1 MERNRRISD
10 NDRHWGPFT
19 LAKCGSYRSFG
30 MHLDSGAGEY
40 PGCNFNVMVG
50 QWWFRVDLPPI
61 IKPWREWHAVAGDAY
76 WAAHGGGYWDEYP
89 NKYGIGLSPDGF
101 VQIWHGAQTND
112 STTDKVWCT
121 HLPWTQWRHVRTSY
135 YGLNGEH
142 FWTEPKHVRGQ
153 TWDHQAVWDKRDEC
167 PTAKFLIEDYDGQ
180 KITATT
186 RIEEREWLLGEKWC
200 KWLSWFSK
208 PRIWRSLDIDFSAEV
223 GTEKGSWKGG
233 LMGTGIEML
242 PGELHE
248 QAFRRFC
255 EQPVRNKYG
264 PSTIKFLGCA

>member
-1 MERNRRISD
+1 MARNRRISD

-19 LAKCGSYRSFG
+19 LAKCGSYRSYGF
-30 MHLDSGAGEY
+30 HLDSGEDEY

-61 IKPWREWHAVAGDAY
+61 IKPWRQWVDLTKCA
-76 WAAHGGGYWDEYP
+76 WASGPGYWDEHAR
-89 NKYGIGLSPDGF
+89 KYGFGLSLDGF
-101 VQIWHGAQTND
+101 VQVWHGAQTHD

-153 TWDHQAVWDKRDEC
+153 PWDHQAVWDKRDEC
-167 PTAKFLIEDYDGQ
+167 PTVKFLIEDYDGE

-200 KWLSWFSK
+200 KWLSWFTK
-208 PRIWRSLDIDFSAEV
+208 PRIRRSLDIAFSAEV

-264 PSTIKFLGCA
+264 PSTIKFLGRA

>member
-1 MERNRRISD
+1 MIRNRRISD
-10 NDRHWGPFT
+10 NDRYFGPFT
-19 LAKCGSYRSFG
+19 LAKCGSHRALG
-30 MHLDSGAGEY
+30 VHLDSGKGEY
-40 PGCNFNVMVG
+40 PGCSLNVTAG
-50 QWWFRVDLPPI
+50 QWWFRINLPPI
-61 IKPWREWHAVAGDAY
+61 IKPWREWKDMTKCA
-76 WAAHGGGYWDEYP
+76 WASGPGYWDEHAR
-89 NKYGIGLSPDGF
+89 KYGFGLSLDGF
-101 VQIWHGAQTND
+101 VQVWHGAQTHD

-153 TWDHQAVWDKRDEC
+153 PWDHQAVWDKRDEC
-167 PTAKFLIEDYDGQ
+167 PTVKFLIEDYDGE

-200 KWLSWFSK
+200 KWLSWFTK
-208 PRIWRSLDIDFSAEV
+208 PRIRRSLDIAFSAEV

-233 LMGTGIEML
+233 LIGTGIEML

-248 QAFRRFC
+248 EAFRRYC

-264 PSTIKFLGCA
+264 PTAIKFLGHA

>member
-1 MERNRRISD
+1 MTRNRRISD
-10 NDRHWGPFT
+10 DDRYWGPFT
-19 LAKCGSYRSFG
+19 LAKCGGYRSYGF
-30 MHLDSGAGEY
+30 HLDSGEGEY
-40 PGCNFNVMVG
+40 PGCNFNVLVG

-61 IKPWREWHAVAGDAY
+61 IKPWRQWVDLTKCA
-76 WAAHGGGYWDEYP
+76 WASGPGYWDEHAR
-89 NKYGIGLSPDGF
+89 KYGFGLSPHGF
-101 VQIWHGAQTND
+101 VQVWHGAQTHY

-121 HLPWTQWRHVRTSY
+121 HLPWTQWRHVRYSF
-135 YGLNGEH
+135 YGLQGEH
-142 FWTEPKHVRGQ
+142 FWTEQKPCPWEVM
-153 TWDHQAVWDKRDEC
+153 DAKRKEC
-167 PTAKFLIEDYDGQ
+167 PTVAFLIEDYDGA

-208 PRIWRSLDIDFSAEV
+208 PRIRRSLDIAFSAEV

-264 PSTIKFLGCA
+264 PSTIKFLGRA

>member
-1 MERNRRISD
+1 MRRNRKISD
-10 NDRHWGPFT
+10 NDRHWGPLT

-30 MHLDSGAGEY
+30 LHLDSGADEY
-40 PGCNFNVMVG
+40 PGCNFNVLFG

-61 IKPWREWHAVAGDAY
+61 IKPWRQWVDTTKYA
-76 WAAHGGGYWDEYP
+76 WASGTGYWDEHAR
-89 NKYGIGLSPDGF
+89 KYGIGLSPDGF
-101 VQIWHGAQTND
+101 VQIWHGAQTHD

-242 PGELHE
+242 PGEMHE

-255 EQPVRNKYG
+255 KQPVRNGY
-264 PSTIKFLGCA
+264 PDLSVFLVLD